1 MKFANAILRPGI
13 VEQVLVDG
21 QIKASAPGLFSAQDL
36 DKLPPIYP
44 FFGGHANT
52 YSEPVI
58 GDEVWILNVLDNN
71 RQLYWFRKDSFDDA
85 NGGLMQG
92 GNVEVL
98 CNREFGGGLWATIY
112 FSDGSGWVIKRDDS
126 KIQIDPDGN
135 IILDTGIPYRCIDV
149 NISGISLGSRGE
161 SSHPAA
167 YGDKIED
174 ALLYIYTALEAIQ
187 LAADTNP
194 YTKGI
199 SMALQAQLPKIEQT
213 IPQVSSPNVTLE

>member
-1 MKFANAILRPGI
+1 MTK
-13 VEQVLVDG
+13 
-21 QIKASAPGLFSAQDL
+21 
-36 DKLPPIYP
+36 
-44 FFGGHANT
+44 
-52 YSEPVI
+52 
-58 GDEVWILNVLDNN
+58 
-71 RQLYWFRKDSFDDA
+71 
-85 NGGLMQG
+85 MQG

>member
-13 VEQVLVDG
+13 VEKVLSNG
-21 QIKASAPGLFSAQDL
+21 QIKASAPGLFSPVDL
-36 DKLPPIYP
+36 ENLPPIYP

-52 YSEPVI
+52 YSEPTV
-58 GDEVWILNVLDNN
+58 GDEVWVLNVLDNN
-71 RQLYWFRKDSFDDA
+71 RQLYWFRKDNFEQS
-85 NGGLMQG
+85 NIGLIQET
-92 GNVEVL
+92 NVEVI

-135 IILDTGIPYRCIDV
+135 IILDTGMPYRCIDI
-149 NISGISLGSRGE
+149 NTSGISLGSRGE

-187 LAADTNP
+187 IAADTNP

-199 SMALQAQLPKIEQT
+199 SIALQSQLPKIEQT
-213 IPQVSSPNVTLE
+213 IPEISSPNVNLE